1 MLARRTVVLLDFK
14 CETQSMMPLGFLA
27 AVKTPGYVHRPAPS
41 IRGTTLPHQIQGYS
55 SATPFQSLH
64 FPETLPEFDSQI

>member
-1 MLARRTVVLLDFK
+1 
-14 CETQSMMPLGFLA
+14 MMPLGLLA